1 MVLMRY
7 LPKSANAS
15 TNCWTK
21 KLMIDFWL
29 AAGLLLLVALS
40 FLLIPVLR
48 VRRAQREED
57 RTALNV
63 ALYQER
69 VAELQTQQ
77 SEGVLN
83 AAQLDTGRAEA
94 ARELLADTEGV
105 EKPRESRLGK
115 PLPLLAAVL
124 VPVLGLGLYL
134 HYGAIDK
141 VELTREFA
149 QPPVSL
155 ADMTQRLERAAAAQ
169 PDSAEG
175 LYFLGRAYMAQDRSA
190 DAAKVFE
197 RAVAL
202 AGRQPELLGQWAQA
216 QYFANNK
223 QWSPQLQALTD
234 EALKLDPKE
243 VTSLGL
249 LGIAAFEGQ
258 RYQEAIDYWNRLLAL
273 LPEKDNSRAALQGG
287 IDRAAEKLKE
297 GGAAVAPTAKTAVM
311 KVRVDLAA
319 DVKARALPTDSVF
332 IFARAVSGPPAPLAA
347 KRVTVA
353 DLPVTVE
360 LGDADAMMPQLK
372 LSNFPEVQLVARISR
387 AGQPTAGEWIGRS
400 QPLASSTTATQQLT
414 IDSPD
419 K

>member
-1 MVLMRY
+1 
-7 LPKSANAS
+7 
-15 TNCWTK
+15 
-21 KLMIDFWL
+21 MIDFWL

-48 VRRAQREED
+48 GRRAQREED

-77 SEGVLN
+77 EEGVLTS
-83 AAQLDTGRAEA
+83 AQMDAGRAEA
-94 ARELLADTEGV
+94 ARELLADTEGADA
-105 EKPRESRLGK
+105 PRVSRLGK
-115 PLPLLAAVL
+115 PAPLLAAIL

-134 HYGAIDK
+134 HFGASDK

-149 QPPVSL
+149 QAPQSMEE
-155 ADMTQRLERAAAAQ
+155 MTRRLERAVAAQ

-175 LYFLGRAYMAQDRSA
+175 LYFLGRTYMAQDRPA
-190 DAAKVFE
+190 DAAKIFE
-197 RAVAL
+197 RTVAV

-216 QYFANNK
+216 QYFADNK
-223 QWSPQLQALTD
+223 KWSDKVQALTD
-234 EALKLDPKE
+234 EALKADPKE

-249 LGIAAFEGQ
+249 LGIAAFEGE
-258 RYQEAIDYWNRLLAL
+258 RYQEAIEYWNRLLAQ
-273 LPEKDNSRAALQGG
+273 LPPEDSSRAALQGG
-287 IDRAAEKLKE
+287 ITRASEKLQE
-297 GGAAVAPTAKTAVM
+297 SGGKVAEAPAAVAKTAALL
-311 KVRVDLAA
+311 KVRIDLAP
-319 DVKARALPTDSVF
+319 DLKAKVQPGDSVF
-332 IFARAVSGPPAPLAA
+332 IFARATSGPPAPLAA
-347 KRVTVA
+347 KRLTVA
-353 DLPVTVE
+353 DLPATVE

-387 AGQPTAGEWIGRS
+387 AGKPTAGEWIGRS
-400 QPLASSTTATQQLT
+400 QPLASSTTAPQQLT

>member
-1 MVLMRY
+1 
-7 LPKSANAS
+7 
-15 TNCWTK
+15 
-21 KLMIDFWL
+21 MIDFWL

-48 VRRAQREED
+48 ERRAQREED

-69 VAELQTQQ
+69 VAELQSQQ
-77 SEGVLN
+77 AEGVLD
-83 AAQLDTGRAEA
+83 AAQMDSGRAEA
-94 ARELLADTEGV
+94 ARELLADTEGAAPARV
-105 EKPRESRLGK
+105 SRLGK

-134 HYGAIDK
+134 HFGASDK

-149 QPPVSL
+149 QAPQSMEE
-155 ADMTQRLERAAAAQ
+155 MTQRLERAVAAQ

-175 LYFLGRAYMAQDRSA
+175 VYFLGRTYMAQDRPA
-190 DAAKVFE
+190 DAAKMFE
-197 RAVAL
+197 RAVNL

-216 QYFANNK
+216 QYFADNK
-223 QWSPQLQALTD
+223 KWSDKVQALTD
-234 EALKLDPKE
+234 EALKADPKE

-249 LGIAAFEGQ
+249 LGIAAFEGE
-258 RYQEAIDYWNRLLAL
+258 RYQEAIDYWNRLLAQ
-273 LPEKDNSRAALQGG
+273 LPPQDKSREALQGG
-287 IDRAAEKLKE
+287 ITRATEKLQAS
-297 GGAAVAPTAKTAVM
+297 GGKFAQAPATKAAALL
-311 KVRVDLAA
+311 KVRVDLASEL
-319 DVKARALPTDSVF
+319 KAKVQPGDSVF
-332 IFARAVSGPPAPLAA
+332 IFARATSGPPAPLAA
-347 KRVTVA
+347 KRLTVA

-387 AGQPTAGEWIGRS
+387 AGQPTAGEWVGRS
-400 QPLASSTTATQQLT
+400 GPLASSTTAPQTLT

>member
-1 MVLMRY
+1 MSV
-7 LPKSANAS
+7 NAS

-29 AAGLLLLVALS
+29 AAGLLLLIALS

-48 VRRAQREED
+48 GRRAQREED

-77 SEGVLN
+77 TEGVLD
-83 AAQLDTGRAEA
+83 AAQLDSGRAEA

-115 PLPLLAAVL
+115 PLPLLAAFL
-124 VPVLGLGLYL
+124 VPVLGVALYL
-134 HYGAIDK
+134 HYGASDK
-141 VELTREFA
+141 VELTREFS
-149 QPPVSL
+149 QPPVSME
-155 ADMTQRLERAAAAQ
+155 DMTRRLERAAAAQ
-169 PDSAEG
+169 PDSPEG

-190 DAAKVFE
+190 DAAKIFE
-197 RAVAL
+197 RTVAL

-216 QYFANNK
+216 QYFADNK
-223 QWSPQLQALTD
+223 QWSPKVQALTD

-258 RYQEAIDYWNRLLAL
+258 RYQEAIDYWNRLLAQ
-273 LPEKDNSRAALQGG
+273 LPPDDNSRAALQGG
-287 IDRAAEKLKE
+287 IDGAAEKLKE
-297 GGAAVAPTAKTAVM
+297 SGGSVAPVKAEKQM
-311 KVRVDLAA
+311 QVRVDLAA
-319 DVKARALPTDSVF
+319 DVKAKALPTDSVF
-332 IFARAVSGPPAPLAA
+332 IFARAVKGPPAPLAA

-353 DLPVTVE
+353 DLPITVE
-360 LGDADAMMPQLK
+360 LGDSDAMMPQLK

-387 AGQPTAGEWIGRS
+387 AGVPTAGEWIGRS
-400 QPLASSTTATQQLT
+400 QPLASSTTALQQLT

-419 K
+419 Q

>member
-1 MVLMRY
+1 
-7 LPKSANAS
+7 
-15 TNCWTK
+15 
-21 KLMIDFWL
+21 MIDFWL

-48 VRRAQREED
+48 ERRAQREED

-69 VAELQTQQ
+69 VAELQAQQ
-77 SEGVLN
+77 AEGVLD
-83 AAQLDTGRAEA
+83 AAQLDSGRAEA

-105 EKPRESRLGK
+105 TAPRVSRLGK

-134 HYGAIDK
+134 HFGAADK

-149 QPPVSL
+149 QAPQSMEE
-155 ADMTQRLERAAAAQ
+155 MTQRLERAVAAQ

-175 LYFLGRAYMAQDRSA
+175 LYFLGRTYMAQDRPA
-190 DAAKVFE
+190 DAAKMFE
-197 RAVAL
+197 RAANL

-216 QYFANNK
+216 QYFADGK
-223 QWSPQLQALTD
+223 KWSEQIQKLTD
-234 EALKLDPKE
+234 EALKADPKE

-249 LGIAAFEGQ
+249 LGIAAFEGE
-258 RYQEAIDYWNRLLAL
+258 RYQEAIDYWNRLLAQ
-273 LPEKDNSRAALQGG
+273 LPPDDNSRAALQGG
-287 IDRAAEKLKE
+287 IERAAERLKAS
-297 GGAAVAPTAKTAVM
+297 GGKVAQAPAPKAALLTVS
-311 KVRVDLAA
+311 VDLASELKSK
-319 DVKARALPTDSVF
+319 VQPGDSVF
-332 IFARAVSGPPAPLAA
+332 IFARATSGPPAPLAA
-347 KRVTVA
+347 KRLTVA

-372 LSNFPEVQLVARISR
+372 LSNFPEVQLVARVSR
-387 AGQPTAGEWIGRS
+387 AGQPTAGEWVGRS
-400 QPLASSTTATQQLT
+400 QPLASSTTAAQQLT

-419 K
+419 Q

>member
-1 MVLMRY
+1 
-7 LPKSANAS
+7 
-15 TNCWTK
+15 
-21 KLMIDFWL
+21 MIDFWL

>member
-1 MVLMRY
+1 
-7 LPKSANAS
+7 
-15 TNCWTK
+15 
-21 KLMIDFWL
+21 MIDFWL

-48 VRRAQREED
+48 ERRAQREED

-69 VAELQTQQ
+69 VAELQAQQ
-77 SEGVLN
+77 AEGVLD
-83 AAQLDTGRAEA
+83 AAQLDSGRAEA

-105 EKPRESRLGK
+105 TAPRVSRLGK

-134 HYGAIDK
+134 HFGAADK

-149 QPPVSL
+149 QAPQSMEE
-155 ADMTQRLERAAAAQ
+155 MTQRLERAVAAQ

-175 LYFLGRAYMAQDRSA
+175 LYFLGRTYMAQDRPA
-190 DAAKVFE
+190 DAAKMFE
-197 RAVAL
+197 RAANL

-216 QYFANNK
+216 QYFADGK
-223 QWSPQLQALTD
+223 KWSEQIQKLTD
-234 EALKLDPKE
+234 EALKADPKE

-249 LGIAAFEGQ
+249 LGIAAFEGE
-258 RYQEAIDYWNRLLAL
+258 RYQEAIDYWNRLLAQ
-273 LPEKDNSRAALQGG
+273 LPPDDNSRVALQGG
-287 IDRAAEKLKE
+287 IERAAERLKAS
-297 GGAAVAPTAKTAVM
+297 GGKVAQAPAPKAALLTVS
-311 KVRVDLAA
+311 VDLASELKSK
-319 DVKARALPTDSVF
+319 VQPGDSVF
-332 IFARAVSGPPAPLAA
+332 IFARATSGPPAPLAA
-347 KRVTVA
+347 KRLTVA

-400 QPLASSTTATQQLT
+400 GPVASSTTAPQKLT